1 MSQHHFLSDANGRAV
16 RVTAGYDRPLD
27 ELFLHVFDANSHDG
41 DSVVFA
47 SLYEPYADWRN
58 PRTLVN
64 KLEELNVAV
73 PRTLLPAIVKDQ
85 RRRARN
91 KIVQHDFGRAP
102 RTTWV
107 R

>member
-1 MSQHHFLSDANGRAV
+1 MSQHQFFSHSNGCAV
-16 RVTAGYDRPLD
+16 RVIAGYDHPLD

-64 KLEELNVAV
+64 KLEALNLVV
-73 PRTLLPAIVKDQ
+73 PRSLLPAIVKDQ

-91 KIVQHDFGRAP
+91 KIVQHYFGWAP